1 MPRVMRN
8 VSNVDTRARI
18 FGTTYNLP
26 IGIAPSAMHKLVGG
40 EGEADVARAA
50 TKLNLNMTLSSQS
63 TTSLEE
69 VARIRDNFH
78 IESLPRPQLWMQIYL
93 NQDFSKSVPLIKR
106 AEGRLQL
113 FEATC
118 SMTDSLSQLPATKPW
133 S

>member
-1 MPRVMRN
+1 MPRVMRD
-8 VSNVDTRARI
+8 VSNVDTRTQL
-18 FGTTYNLP
+18 FGTTYSLP

-69 VARIRDNFH
+69 VARITY
-78 IESLPRPQLWMQIYL
+78 ESPVEGSSRPQLWMQIYL

-106 AEGRLQL
+106 AEGR
-113 FEATC
+113 
-118 SMTDSLSQLPATKPW
+118 
-133 S
+133 